1 MATMLGSLLVS
12 LGLESGQFKS
22 GLSAA
27 EKDLKKATK
36 DIEAMGARMQ
46 GLGETLSTTVTPA
59 LIGLAGVAVKG
70 ASDQAQAMAQVDA
83 ALKSMGGASGKTS
96 AELLKMS
103 DALEMNSL
111 IDGDV
116 ILRDITANLLTF
128 GNIAGDVFD
137 KAQQAAVDMAAR
149 LGSDPKGAAIML
161 GKALNDPIKGI
172 TALTRVGVSFTA
184 QQQAQIKAMAEAGD
198 VAGAQGLILAE
209 LEKQYGGAAKAAADT
224 SPWRTLQVAIG
235 QVGDV
240 IGEILLPFV
249 REASESLAGFATWFK
264 DLSPGVQSAA
274 VALGALAAAAGP
286 VLMAVGMMVQGMAPF
301 IAAISA
307 IGSSGGI
314 VVAAQAAFAGLTAAL
329 GPVLIPIAA
338 VAAAGALIYAN
349 WDKIGPLQSAL
360 GPKVTGLIETI
371 KTTLTDLWNGP
382 FGAAIKQVMNA
393 LVEWNVILM
402 KVMGPVVITIITT
415 LIDVF
420 ETAFKNM
427 GLILTAI
434 GQVLSGDF
442 AGAWKSIQQV
452 VANSTATILKI
463 FGNLWEGIKSI
474 AANFGV
480 NLVQIG
486 RDMIAGLARGIT
498 NAASLVWNALK
509 GVVLSGINNVKAF
522 LGIKSPSRLFMEMG
536 SFVAEGFAIGI
547 TNETPRV
554 VAAIRAMGV
563 AASDEMRKSLDGLA
577 KYADDAQSVFDRLFP
592 EDVKRRNYFAD
603 KAIIALAPGRSAAE
617 KAAAQSRLSEEYLGD
632 FAGAVYGKFQKRQDE
647 QFTKLQGQFAKLG
660 KAART
665 DLQNPVVRA
674 VEVMARSV
682 QDAATAIGNALRGIG
697 DAFKNGGFWDKLGAI
712 ADLVGVAANAYGNI
726 SGLFKSSGGNAAMS
740 GAISNAVKN
749 FGGARAN
756 GGPVGAGKSYLVG
769 ERGPEIFMPRGSGS
783 IVPNHAMGGTTRVEI
798 VDTTGLFETRVTQT
812 AASVTGAGIGALESR
827 RSFGS
832 RRAIG

>member
-22 GLSAA
+22 GLTAA
-27 EKDLKKATK
+27 QKDLKKATK
-36 DIEAMGARMQ
+36 DIEAMGGKLQ
-46 GLGETLSTTVTPA
+46 GLGQTLSTTVTPA

-70 ASDQAQAMAQVDA
+70 ANDQAQAMAQVDA

-329 GPVLIPIAA
+329 GPALLPIAA
-338 VAAAGALIYAN
+338 VAAARALIYAN
-349 WDKIGPLQSAL
+349 WDKIGPVVSEFGAALQSAL
-360 GPKVTGLIETI
+360 GPKITGLIETV

-442 AGAWKSIQQV
+442 AGAWKSVQRV
-452 VANSTATILKI
+452 VANCTATIL
-463 FGNLWEGIKSI
+463 
-474 AANFGV
+474 
-480 NLVQIG
+480 NLVG
-486 RDMIAGLARGIT
+486 
-498 NAASLVWNALK
+498 
-509 GVVLSGINNVKAF
+509 
-522 LGIKSPSRLFMEMG
+522 
-536 SFVAEGFAIGI
+536 
-547 TNETPRV
+547 
-554 VAAIRAMGV
+554 
-563 AASDEMRKSLDGLA
+563 
-577 KYADDAQSVFDRLFP
+577 Y
-592 EDVKRRNYFAD
+592 RR
-603 KAIIALAPGRSAAE
+603 
-617 KAAAQSRLSEEYLGD
+617 
-632 FAGAVYGKFQKRQDE
+632 
-647 QFTKLQGQFAKLG
+647 
-660 KAART
+660 
-665 DLQNPVVRA
+665 
-674 VEVMARSV
+674 
-682 QDAATAIGNALRGIG
+682 
-697 DAFKNGGFWDKLGAI
+697 
-712 ADLVGVAANAYGNI
+712 
-726 SGLFKSSGGNAAMS
+726 
-740 GAISNAVKN
+740 
-749 FGGARAN
+749 
-756 GGPVGAGKSYLVG
+756 
-769 ERGPEIFMPRGSGS
+769 
-783 IVPNHAMGGTTRVEI
+783 
-798 VDTTGLFETRVTQT
+798 
-812 AASVTGAGIGALESR
+812 
-827 RSFGS
+827 
-832 RRAIG
+832 